1 MLLLKTNRLFGQLVL
16 SRHYSTSNKLKLL
29 FFGTDDFASL
39 HLKALIKE
47 KKNDN
52 SCIESLE
59 LVCPPDR
66 FTGRKLETL
75 TPSETKGVAEL
86 YNIPVHHTPL
96 QAKTLNDWHLPK
108 DQQYDLGVA
117 VSFGYFIPPHIISQ
131 FRFGA
136 INVHPSL
143 LPKYRGAAPIQHA
156 IINGDHET
164 GVTVQELDDKEF
176 DAGRILAQERVSLSD
191 KVPFYST
198 LRKTLG
204 TLGSNL
210 LVDTIQHIHER
221 KASARNQDV
230 SQATKAPKIKKEWSE
245 VDFENM
251 TAWKVEQL
259 SRAIG
264 EQYPL
269 RTTYTK
275 KKKRKLRTYTVQLMH
290 LFVPAHP
297 CPLLKGLEPGEW
309 VWHEQSKSIH
319 ILFKDGSVIACPTVK
334 LEGRDAIAAKDFVN
348 GFEHEGIFGVTRL
361 YDEVARKK
369 TLKLLANM
377 KEYTKIE

>member
-1 MLLLKTNRLFGQLVL
+1 M

-47 KKNDN
+47 KSNKKNRLYTTSTDTLYIENDN

-59 LVCPPDR
+59 LICPPDR

-75 TPSETKGVAEL
+75 TPSNKRESFSNIGINFFFFFFLKGETKGVAEL

-108 DQQYDLGVA
+108 DQQYDLGVV

-176 DAGRILAQERVSLSD
+176 DAGRILAQERV
-191 KVPFYST
+191 V
-198 LRKTLG
+198 
-204 TLGSNL
+204 
-210 LVDTIQHIHER
+210 
-221 KASARNQDV
+221 
-230 SQATKAPKIKKEWSE
+230 
-245 VDFENM
+245 
-251 TAWKVEQL
+251 
-259 SRAIG
+259 
-264 EQYPL
+264 
-269 RTTYTK
+269 
-275 KKKRKLRTYTVQLMH
+275 
-290 LFVPAHP
+290 
-297 CPLLKGLEPGEW
+297 
-309 VWHEQSKSIH
+309 
-319 ILFKDGSVIACPTVK
+319 
-334 LEGRDAIAAKDFVN
+334 
-348 GFEHEGIFGVTRL
+348 
-361 YDEVARKK
+361 
-369 TLKLLANM
+369 
-377 KEYTKIE
+377 